1 MRIFFDTNVLASA
14 LMGHGLCR
22 DLLDRA
28 VIGHS
33 VLLGA
38 PVLEELHRVLTAKFR
53 VPADLWRELESRLS
67 ELDQIPAATVPL
79 GVAVPDPTDVPILA
93 CAVSANADVFVT
105 GDKALLELRE
115 VEGIPILSVRQ
126 FWQKLAGLEESDKK
140 S

>member
-14 LMGHGLCR
+14 LMGHGLCP

-67 ELDQIPAATVPL
+67 EFEQTPAAIVPM
-79 GVAVPDPTDVPILA
+79 GVAIPDPTDVPILA

-105 GDKALLELRE
+105 GDRALLELRE

-126 FWQKLAGLEESDKK
+126 FWQKLAGLDEPDKK

>member
-1 MRIFFDTNVLASA
+1 LRIFFDTNVLASA
-14 LMGHGLCR
+14 LMGHGLCP

-38 PVLEELHRVLTAKFR
+38 PVQEELHRVLTAKFR

-67 ELDQIPAATVPL
+67 EFEQRPAAIVPM
-79 GVAVPDPTDVPILA
+79 GVAIPDPTDVPILA
-93 CAVSANADVFVT
+93 CAISANADVFVT
-105 GDKALLELRE
+105 GDRALLELRE

-126 FWQKLAGLEESDKK
+126 FWQKLAGLDEPDKK

>member
-38 PVLEELHRVLTAKFR
+38 PVLEELHRVLTVKFR
-53 VPADLWRELESRLS
+53 VPAVLWRDLESKLS
-67 ELDQIPAATVPL
+67 EFKQTPAATVPL
-79 GVAVPDPTDVPILA
+79 GVAVADPTDVPILS
-93 CAVSANADVFVT
+93 CAVSANADVFVS

-115 VEGIPILSVRQ
+115 IEGIPILSVRQ
-126 FWQKLAGLEESDKK
+126 LWQKLAGLDEPDKK
-140 S
+140 K

>member
-38 PVLEELHRVLTAKFR
+38 PVPEELHRVLTAKFR

-67 ELDQIPAATVPL
+67 ELDQTPAATVPL
-79 GVAVPDPTDVPILA
+79 GVAVPGPTDVPILA
-93 CAVSANADVFVT
+93 CAVTANADVFVT

-115 VEGIPILSVRQ
+115 IEGIPILSVRQ
-126 FWQKLAGLEESDKK
+126 FWQKLAGLDESDADK
-140 S
+140 

>member
-1 MRIFFDTNVLASA
+1 MRVFFDTNVLASA

-38 PVLEELHRVLTAKFR
+38 PVLEELHRVLTVKFR
-53 VPADLWRELESRLS
+53 VPAVLWRELESRLS
-67 ELDQIPAATVPL
+67 EFEQILAATVPL

-93 CAVSANADVFVT
+93 CAVSASADVFVT

-115 VEGIPILSVRQ
+115 IEGIPIFSPRQ
-126 FWQKLAGLEESDKK
+126 FWQKIAGLDEPDAAR
-140 S
+140 

>member
-38 PVLEELHRVLTAKFR
+38 PVLEELHRVLTAKYR

-67 ELDQIPAATVPL
+67 ELEQTPAATVLL

-93 CAVSANADVFVT
+93 CTVSAKADVFVT
-105 GDKALLELRE
+105 GDRALLELRE

-126 FWQKLAGLEESDKK
+126 FWQKLAGLDEPDTEK
-140 S
+140 

>member
-33 VLLGA
+33 VLLGV
-38 PVLEELHRVLTAKFR
+38 PVLEELHRVLTGKFR
-53 VPADLWRELESRLS
+53 VPADLWGDLESRLS
-67 ELDQIPAATVPL
+67 ELEQSPAATVPL
-79 GVAVPDPTDVPILA
+79 GVAVPDPTDLPILA
-93 CAVSANADVFVT
+93 CAVSANADVSVT

-126 FWQKLAGLEESDKK
+126 FWRKLAGLDERKPPK
-140 S
+140 

>member
-22 DLLDRA
+22 DLLDRC
-28 VIGHS
+28 VTGHS

-38 PVLEELHRVLTAKFR
+38 PVLEELHRVLTVKFR
-53 VPADLWRELESRLS
+53 VPAVLWRELESRLS
-67 ELDQIPAATVPL
+67 ELEQIPASTVPL
-79 GVAVPDPTDVPILA
+79 GVAVLDPTDVPILA

-115 VEGIPILSVRQ
+115 IEGIPILSVRQ
-126 FWQKLAGLEESDKK
+126 FWQKLVGLDEQDTAK
-140 S
+140 

>member
-1 MRIFFDTNVLASA
+1 LRIFFDTNVLASA
-14 LMGHGLCR
+14 LMGHGLCP

-67 ELDQIPAATVPL
+67 ELEQRPAAIVPM
-79 GVAVPDPTDVPILA
+79 GVAIPDPTDVPILA

-105 GDKALLELRE
+105 GDRALLELRE

-126 FWQKLAGLEESDKK
+126 FWQKLAGLDEPDKK

>member
-38 PVLEELHRVLTAKFR
+38 PVLEELHRVLAVKFR

-67 ELDQIPAATVPL
+67 ELEQIPAATVLL

-105 GDKALLELRE
+105 GDRALLELRKI
-115 VEGIPILSVRQ
+115 EGIPILSVQQ
-126 FWQKLAGLEESDKK
+126 FWQKLAGRDEPDTEK
-140 S
+140 

>member
-1 MRIFFDTNVLASA
+1 LRIFFDTNVLASA

-38 PVLEELHRVLTAKFR
+38 PVLEELHGVLTVKFR
-53 VPADLWRELESRLS
+53 VPAVLWRDLESKLS
-67 ELDQIPAATVPL
+67 EFKQTPAATVPL
-79 GVAVPDPTDVPILA
+79 GVAVADPTDVPILS
-93 CAVSANADVFVT
+93 CAVSANADVFVS

-115 VEGIPILSVRQ
+115 IEGIPILSVRQ
-126 FWQKLAGLEESDKK
+126 FWQKLAGLDEPDKK
-140 S
+140 K

>member
-1 MRIFFDTNVLASA
+1 
-14 LMGHGLCR
+14 MGHGLCR

-38 PVLEELHRVLTAKFR
+38 PVLEELHRVLTVKFR

-67 ELDQIPAATVPL
+67 EFEQIPAATVPL

-93 CAVSANADVFVT
+93 CAVSATADAFVT

-115 VEGIPILSVRQ
+115 IEGISIFSPRQ
-126 FWQKLAGLEESDKK
+126 FWQKIAGLDEPDTAR
-140 S
+140 